1 MKMTKLK
8 IGSIEDD
15 KPVSLTVKLP
25 AIVYRDLTAYA
36 EMLASETGQSVT
48 EPTKLI
54 APMLARFMATDRV
67 FAKMRRA
74 TQARSRD
81 GG

>member
-25 AIVYRDLTAYA
+25 AMVYRDLTAYA
-36 EMLASETGQSVT
+36 EILGGVSIGLGK
-48 EPTKLI
+48 PTTVHRTF
-54 APMLARFMATDRV
+54 ARLR
-67 FAKMRRA
+67 
-74 TQARSRD
+74 RSRFEPE
-81 GG
+81 GGAIKVNHHH